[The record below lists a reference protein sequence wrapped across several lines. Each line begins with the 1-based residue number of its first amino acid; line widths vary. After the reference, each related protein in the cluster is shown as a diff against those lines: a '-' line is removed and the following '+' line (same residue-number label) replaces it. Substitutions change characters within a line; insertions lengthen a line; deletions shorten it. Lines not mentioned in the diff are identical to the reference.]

1 LLFYLFVS
9 STEGKQAVNV
19 KQAASS
25 KRKGKV
31 IAPAIRLSRAGLS
44 VLFALV
50 EGLP

>member
-1 LLFYLFVS
+1 VS
-9 STEGKQAVNV
+9 V

-31 IAPAIRLSRAGLS
+31 IAPAIRLRRWGLS
-44 VLFALV
+44 VWFALV